1 MISKSDL
8 KNNNIL
14 GALYDDMLDKI
25 IPSISLNAYG
35 EMEYVFKENEP
46 ADNFYMIKRGR
57 VVLEHSVVHK
67 VAVTVGAVLPGD
79 SFGWSSIINDE
90 NYTINAVCTEPSEI
104 YSVNG
109 QEIISILDSDHTMG
123 YQMMKKIMDVIRRRL
138 NHRTEQFIKAIT
150 AHPEIVALDK
160 QNK

>member
-1 MISKSDL
+1 MISRSDL

-14 GALYDDMLDKI
+14 GVLYDEMLDKI
-25 IPSISLNAYG
+25 IPSIRLNTYQKT
-35 EMEYVFKENEP
+35 EYVFRENEP
-46 ADNFYMIKRGR
+46 ANNFYMIKKGR

-90 NYTINAVCTEPSEI
+90 NYTINAFCTEPSEI
-104 YSVNG
+104 YVVNG

-138 NHRTEQFIKAIT
+138 NFRTEQFIKAIT
-150 AHPEIVALDK
+150 AHPEIAALDK
-160 QNK
+160 QK